1 MHRAVVLDSEEMTED
16 LQPPQAVDQKGPQ
29 TSRTLSVDLDAID
42 EHWDIDEKVAAL
54 WRSARLG
61 PNVERLRR
69 HVLQGGSQSM
79 ESGQFRALDAIA
91 AHGPCPVSELAAV
104 MGLEPSTVTR
114 ATAKLEAAGLVKKT
128 RAERDHRQ
136 VLLELTSE
144 GVTKHRFFVNRAY
157 EVYQEIFAVFTN
169 DERVLLADLLE
180 RMLKSTDFTLSNIED
195 GP

>member
-1 MHRAVVLDSEEMTED
+1 MHCAVVLHSTVMAED
-16 LQPPQAVDQKGPQ
+16 RSDASPNEPGPAP
-29 TSRTLSVDLDAID
+29 RTLSVDLADIG
-42 EHWDIDEKVAAL
+42 EHWDVDDKVAAL

-69 HVLQGGSQSM
+69 HVLQGGEQSM

-91 AHGPCPVSELAAV
+91 ANGPCPVSELASV

-114 ATAKLEAAGLVKKT
+114 ATAKLESAGLIKKT

-136 VLLELTSE
+136 VLLELTDD
-144 GVTKHRFFVNRAY
+144 GVSKHQFFVDRAY
-157 EVYQEIFAVFTN
+157 QVYQEIFAVFTT

-180 RMLKSTDFTLSNIED
+180 RMLKSTDLTLADIED
-195 GP
+195 RP